1 MSGLVT
7 DEIRSWIG
15 RSSPPVELE
24 VSRRDI
30 VKYSLATQQTQLH
43 FLKGDEAPPMFLFGA
58 DRPLSTLENL
68 RTDGLPND
76 PLTPPLPLKRVM
88 AGGIEQR
95 YYGKIRPGDKL
106 TIQRKISD
114 IYEKR
119 GKSGPLIFVD
129 YLISVMGSDGTL
141 VLEQKQRRINR

>member
-43 FLKGDEAPPMFLFGA
+43 FLKGDEAPPMFLF
-58 DRPLSTLENL
+58 
-68 RTDGLPND
+68 
-76 PLTPPLPLKRVM
+76 
-88 AGGIEQR
+88 
-95 YYGKIRPGDKL
+95 
-106 TIQRKISD
+106 
-114 IYEKR
+114 
-119 GKSGPLIFVD
+119 
-129 YLISVMGSDGTL
+129 
-141 VLEQKQRRINR
+141 